1 MLHQVRHLL
10 TPVVSHAN
18 AGSGPLSRV
27 TLSTGQSVTLRDIYV
42 TNTGV
47 ITLLL
52 HIKYLQSV
60 LLVIIL
66 LHDNV
71 IGSNL
76 RRRKML
82 VRRKVAINRNIIAR
96 TQTNG
101 TVLADE
107 KQIKR
112 PVKVIKRKILGS
124 NSEPRPVISQL
135 SLPPVLPEAE
145 TTTPTASILP
155 QHKPFTVKE
164 TVPAKPDAVK
174 RCRTKIYFNLYH
186 RQHSDYIMFSQFC
199 PCSRSC
205 HGSRARAPPQRGL
218 MARATPAT
226 SVRPWGAQPRAP
238 APPGE

>member
-1 MLHQVRHLL
+1 M
-10 TPVVSHAN
+10 
-18 AGSGPLSRV
+18 
-27 TLSTGQSVTLRDIYV
+27 
-42 TNTGV
+42 
-47 ITLLL
+47 

-71 IGSNL
+71 TGSNL

-96 TQTNG
+96 TPTNS
-101 TVLADE
+101 TLLVAEE

-112 PVKVIKRKILGS
+112 PVKVIKRKVLGS
-124 NSEPRPVISQL
+124 ELRPVISQL

-155 QHKPFTVKE
+155 QHKPFTVNE

-174 RCRTKIYFNLYH
+174 RCKFYY
-186 RQHSDYIMFSQFC
+186 
-199 PCSRSC
+199 
-205 HGSRARAPPQRGL
+205 
-218 MARATPAT
+218 
-226 SVRPWGAQPRAP
+226 V
-238 APPGE
+238 

>member
-1 MLHQVRHLL
+1 M
-10 TPVVSHAN
+10 
-18 AGSGPLSRV
+18 
-27 TLSTGQSVTLRDIYV
+27 
-42 TNTGV
+42 
-47 ITLLL
+47 LL
-52 HIKYLQSV
+52 HIKYLPSV

-66 LHDNV
+66 LNNV
-71 IGSNL
+71 TGSNL

-135 SLPPVLPEAE
+135 SLPPVPEPE
-145 TTTPTASILP
+145 TTTPSATILP
-155 QHKPFTVKE
+155 QHKPFTVNE

-205 HGSRARAPPQRGL
+205 HGSRARAPPRRGP

-226 SVRPWGAQPRAP
+226 SARPWGARPRAP
-238 APPGE
+238 APLGESRLSDREREYKSFSIGSGCAAW